1 MRVLRDASLKKKL
14 MIIIM
19 ATSSVA
25 LLVACAA
32 FVIYERAQYRKEV
45 VDDLTVKAEVIGSQ
59 STAALKF
66 RDPKAAREILDKLKT
81 EKRIVAACI
90 YGREG
95 AVLAKYKREDVSG
108 EFLPPRPRLTGIRFK
123 RAAWNC
129 SAGSRTISATWGRFT

>member
-1 MRVLRDASLKKKL
+1 EDQLEIAEPGEDHQERLWGGERVTMRVLRDASLKKKL
-14 MIIIM
+14 MVIIM

-66 RDPKAAREILDKLKT
+66 RDPKAATEILDKLKT
-81 EKRIVAACI
+81 ER
-90 YGREG
+90 
-95 AVLAKYKREDVSG
+95 
-108 EFLPPRPRLTGIRFK
+108 
-123 RAAWNC
+123 
-129 SAGSRTISATWGRFT
+129 